1 MEFEK
6 VLEQIGQIGILPVVK
21 IEAREQAAPLAECL
35 VRAGFPA
42 VEITFRT
49 GACTEAI
56 REIKKKVPGV
66 LVGAGTVETEKQA
79 REAMEAGAEFL
90 ISPGWNLTLARA
102 FRDLPYIPGCQT
114 PGEVQEARE
123 MGYSTVKIFPAECC
137 GGISYLKTLSS
148 VFSGMK
154 FIPTGGI
161 TAETFSGYLKLPSVL
176 ACGGSFMAPEKLI
189 KEENFAAI
197 GERCRNAAEKLFGF
211 HIAHVGIN
219 CEGREEAAGIAQVL
233 QEWFGFE
240 PAENPSSIF
249 AGTSVEIMKEP
260 YLGAKGHIAI
270 AACFPER
277 AKSYLERKGVRFRE
291 ESAVYREGG
300 ELQAI
305 YFEREIGGFAV
316 HLVRK
321 A

>member
-90 ISPGWNLTLARA
+90 ISPGWNRTLARA
-102 FRDLPYIPGCQT
+102 FRELPDIPGCQT

-123 MGYSTVKIFPAECC
+123 RG
-137 GGISYLKTLSS
+137 
-148 VFSGMK
+148 
-154 FIPTGGI
+154 
-161 TAETFSGYLKLPSVL
+161 
-176 ACGGSFMAPEKLI
+176 
-189 KEENFAAI
+189 
-197 GERCRNAAEKLFGF
+197 
-211 HIAHVGIN
+211 
-219 CEGREEAAGIAQVL
+219 
-233 QEWFGFE
+233 
-240 PAENPSSIF
+240 
-249 AGTSVEIMKEP
+249 
-260 YLGAKGHIAI
+260 
-270 AACFPER
+270 
-277 AKSYLERKGVRFRE
+277 
-291 ESAVYREGG
+291 
-300 ELQAI
+300 
-305 YFEREIGGFAV
+305 
-316 HLVRK
+316 
-321 A
+321 